1 MNRQREKAW
10 DMTKESFLRG
20 AVILTLASLA
30 SRIIGLIYM
39 VLLPRLIFDDGM
51 GLYQLVK
58 PIHYFAAVVA
68 IAGMPVA
75 IAKLTAEQ
83 VAIGSRQDVQRVFR
97 LGAALMIGT
106 GGLVSLAL
114 MFGASWFA
122 ATFAKDPGVT
132 KTLAL
137 LGPACFF
144 LALSA
149 AFRGFFQ
156 GMQCMTPTA
165 WSQVIDQVVRVI
177 VTVLAAIWLRPQ
189 GVEMAVTG
197 IAWGFIAGEFA
208 GWFVLAVYY
217 LFRRDTL
224 LEAIGP
230 TRRSRSS
237 PSLWKIVQKLI
248 SLAFPA
254 VIATIL
260 WPIMQLADSLLIPMR
275 MQLAGFSAAMIRE
288 GLGHLGMALTLAQFP
303 NVVTVALAT
312 SLVPAISE
320 AWALDSKGLVRH
332 RSQEALRIA
341 LIFGIPSCA
350 ALFVLGEP
358 LSQVLFGYAQV
369 GAPLRILAFG
379 AISLGLIQANTGIL
393 QGLGH
398 MLIPVANL
406 ACGVVVKF
414 ALNYYLLAD
423 PSFGILGAAWAT
435 TLGWA
440 VIALLNLLSVFK
452 RVGKA
457 INLHHSL
464 LYPSVCTV
472 LAAAWMYFVYDTLA
486 YFISSGLA
494 SLVALLSGFI
504 LYFLSLMITGSLT
517 ERDIH
522 LLPVIGKPLAVSL
535 QAWGFL
541 RS

>member
-1 MNRQREKAW
+1 MNRQRKKAW

-20 AVILTLASLA
+20 AVILTLASLT

-39 VLLPRLIFDDGM
+39 ILLPRLIFDDGM

-83 VAIGSRQDVQRVFR
+83 VAIGSRRDVQRVFR
-97 LGAALMIGT
+97 LGAGLMIGT
-106 GGLVSLAL
+106 GGLVSLVL
-114 MFGASWFA
+114 ILGAPWFA

-132 KTLAL
+132 RTLAL

-156 GMQCMTPTA
+156 GMQCMTPAA
-165 WSQVIDQVVRVI
+165 WSQVTDQVVRVI
-177 VTVLAAIWLRPQ
+177 VTVLAVMWLRPR

-197 IAWGFIAGEFA
+197 IAWGFIAGEFV
-208 GWFVLAVYY
+208 GWLFLVAYY
-217 LFRRDTL
+217 ILRRDTL
-224 LEAIGP
+224 LETIP
-230 TRRSRSS
+230 VSRKSRSS
-237 PSLWKIVQKLI
+237 SSALGIVQKLV
-248 SLAFPA
+248 SLALPA
-254 VIATIL
+254 VVATIL
-260 WPIMQLADSLLIPMR
+260 WPVMQLADSLLIPMR

-288 GLGHLGMALTLAQFP
+288 GLGHLGMALTLAHFP

-320 AWALDSKGLVRH
+320 AFALNSRGLVRH
-332 RSQEALRIA
+332 RSQEALRMA

-358 LSQVLFGYAQV
+358 LSKVLFGYAQV

-379 AISLGLIQANTGIL
+379 AISLGLIQASTGIL
-393 QGLGH
+393 QGLGQ
-398 MLIPVANL
+398 MSVPVGNL
-406 ACGVVVKF
+406 ALGVLVKF

-423 PSFGILGAAWAT
+423 PRFGILGAAWST

-440 VIALLNLLSVFK
+440 VIALLNLFSVLK

-472 LAAAWMYFVYDTLA
+472 LAAAWMYFCYDTLA
-486 YFISSGLA
+486 YFAAGGVA

-517 ERDIH
+517 ERDLH
-522 LLPVIGKPLAVSL
+522 LLPVIGKPLATSL

>member
-1 MNRQREKAW
+1 
-10 DMTKESFLRG
+10 MTKESFLRG

-51 GLYQLVK
+51 GLYQLIK

-97 LGAALMIGT
+97 LGAGLMIVT
-106 GGLVSLAL
+106 GGLVGLTL
-114 MFGASWFA
+114 TVGAPWLA

-132 KTLAL
+132 RTLAL

-165 WSQVIDQVVRVI
+165 WSQVLDQVVRVV
-177 VTVLAAIWLRPQ
+177 VTVLATIWLRPR

-197 IAWGFIAGEFA
+197 IGFGFIAGELA
-208 GWFVLAVYY
+208 GWLFLASYY
-217 LFRRDTL
+217 FWKKDTL
-224 LEAIGP
+224 LEVIP
-230 TRRSRSS
+230 QDRKSRS
-237 PSLWKIVQKLI
+237 PASLVGVGQKLV

-254 VIATIL
+254 VVATIL

-275 MQLAGFSAAMIRE
+275 MQLAGFSAAIIRE
-288 GLGHLGMALTLAQFP
+288 GLGHLGMALTLSQFP

-312 SLVPAISE
+312 SLVPAITE
-320 AWALDSKGLVRH
+320 AWALNRKKLVRY
-332 RSQEALRIA
+332 RAQEALRIA
-341 LIFGIPSCA
+341 LIFGIPACA

-358 LSQVLFGYAQV
+358 LSRVLFGYSQV
-369 GAPLRILAFG
+369 AAPLRILAFG
-379 AISLGLIQANTGIL
+379 AISLGLIQASTGIL

-398 MLIPVANL
+398 MLIPVRNL
-406 ACGVVVKF
+406 ALGVVVKF
-414 ALNYYLLAD
+414 VVNYYLLAD
-423 PSFGILGAAWAT
+423 PSFGILGAAWGT

-440 VIALLNLLSVFK
+440 VIALLNLASVLK

-457 INLHHSL
+457 IDLHHSL
-464 LYPSVCTV
+464 LHPSLCTV
-472 LAAAWMYFVYDTLA
+472 LAAAWMYFSYDTLVS
-486 YFISSGLA
+486 FTNTGIA
-494 SLVALLSGFI
+494 SLAALLSGFI
-504 LYFLSLMITGSLT
+504 LYFLTLMITGSLT
-517 ERDIH
+517 ERDLH
-522 LLPVIGKPLAVSL
+522 LLPVIGKRMAVSL
-535 QAWGFL
+535 QTWGFL